1 MQSDARLFAQL
12 NACLFAQL
20 SGMRTPVL
28 APFDLLVPV
37 ASLLRAHGVSCRVL
51 TLQGCHVLMACDA
64 GCSCGGAHAA
74 RTGAAA
80 AK

>member
-20 SGMRTPVL
+20 SGMHTPVL

-37 ASLLRAHGVSCRVL
+37 AGLLRAHGVSCRVL
-51 TLQGCHVLMACDA
+51 TLQGCHAHMCDA
-64 GCSCGGAHAA
+64 GCSCGGTHAA
-74 RTGAAA
+74 RTGADA